1 MSDEHAHSLPDETLP
16 APPTDDEYLKL
27 ARKIREVA
35 SQTRLMVARRELL
48 LLAAS
53 YERGGDQLDQRT
65 QDCHPIFA
73 SFP

>member
-1 MSDEHAHSLPDETLP
+1 MSDEHAHSLPDDTLS

-48 LLAAS
+48 LLAAN
-53 YERGGDQLDQRT
+53 YERGGDQLDRRT
-65 QDCHPIFA
+65 QDCRPIFA

>member
-1 MSDEHAHSLPDETLP
+1 MLDKHVHSSLEKTPPAHPSD
-16 APPTDDEYLKL
+16 DDCREL

-35 SQTRLMVARRELL
+35 GQTRLAVARRELL
-48 LLAAS
+48 RLAAN
-53 YERGGDQLDQRT
+53 YERGGDHLDRRT

>member
-16 APPTDDEYLKL
+16 APPTGDEYLKL
-27 ARKIREVA
+27 ARKVREVA
-35 SQTRLMVARRELL
+35 SQTTLMVARRELL
-48 LLAAS
+48 LLAAN
-53 YERGGDQLDQRT
+53 YERGGDQLDRRT